1 MPRMSIRVSVAQ
13 FGATVDKV
21 KNLSAVQALISEAGE
36 AGAELIVLPENSMYS
51 NPDATADISAERE
64 SLDGPFAA
72 GVAQSAK
79 EHNIAVIVGMT
90 EVLDHSHKAFNT
102 VVAFGPDGERTGIYR
117 KVHLYD
123 AFGYKES
130 DRVQA
135 AEFDPLTIKLGD
147 LTFGIMTCYDLRFP
161 EISRALIDAGS
172 DVLVVPAAWVV
183 GPAKED
189 HWITLCRAR
198 AIENTAYAIVSGQ
211 TGPNCAGQSMV
222 IDPMGVV
229 AASAGEA
236 PGIAVTTISR
246 ERIESVR
253 LKNPS
258 LVNRR
263 FSVAPI

>member
-21 KNLSAVQALISEAGE
+21 KNLSQVQCLISEAGK
-36 AGAELIVLPENSMYS
+36 AGAELVVLPENSMYS

-64 SLDGPFAA
+64 SLDGAFVS

-90 EVLDHSHKAFNT
+90 EVLDDSHKAFNT
-102 VVAFGPDGERTGIYR
+102 VVAIGPDGERIGIYR

-135 AEFDPLTIKLGD
+135 ANFDPLTISLGG

-161 EISRALIDAGS
+161 ELSRALIDAGS
-172 DVLVVPAAWVV
+172 DVLVIPAAWVV
-183 GPAKED
+183 GPSKED
-189 HWITLCRAR
+189 HWITLSRAR

-211 TGPNCAGQSMV
+211 TGPDCTGQSMV

-229 AASAGEA
+229 TASAGEA
-236 PGIAVTTISR
+236 PGIAVTTIAR

-258 LVNRR
+258 LANRR
-263 FSVAPI
+263 FSVVPI

>member
-1 MPRMSIRVSVAQ
+1 MSIRVSVAQ

-21 KNLSAVQALISEAGE
+21 KNLAQVQTLISEAGE
-36 AGAELIVLPENSMYS
+36 EGAELVVLPENSMYS
-51 NPDATADISAERE
+51 NPDTTADISAERE
-64 SLDGPFAA
+64 SLDGPFACA
-72 GVAQSAK
+72 VAQSAK

-90 EVLDHSHKAFNT
+90 EVLDDSHKAFNT
-102 VVAFGPDGERTGIYR
+102 VVAFGPDGERIGIYR

-135 AEFDPLTIKLGD
+135 ADFDPLTIELGG

-161 EISRALIDAGS
+161 ELSRALIDAGT
-172 DVLVVPAAWVV
+172 DVLVIPAAWVV

-189 HWITLCRAR
+189 HWITLSRAR
-198 AIENTAYAIVSGQ
+198 AIENTAYAIVCGQ
-211 TGPNCAGQSMV
+211 TGPDCTGQSMV

-236 PGIAVTTISR
+236 PGVAVTTISR

-258 LVNRR
+258 LANRR

>member
-21 KNLSAVQALISEAGE
+21 KNLAQVQNLISEAGE
-36 AGAELIVLPENSMYS
+36 EGAELVVLPENSMYS

-64 SLDGPFAA
+64 SLDGPFACA
-72 GVAQSAK
+72 VAQSAK
-79 EHNIAVIVGMT
+79 GHNIAVIVGMT
-90 EVLDHSHKAFNT
+90 EVLDDSHKAFNT
-102 VVAFGPDGERTGIYR
+102 VVAFGPDGERIGIYR

-135 AEFDPLTIKLGD
+135 ANFDPLTIELGG

-161 EISRALIDAGS
+161 ELSRALIDAGS
-172 DVLVVPAAWVV
+172 DVLVIPAAWVV

-189 HWITLCRAR
+189 HWITLSRAR
-198 AIENTAYAIVSGQ
+198 AIENTAYAIVCGQ
-211 TGPNCAGQSMV
+211 TGPDCTGQSMV

-236 PGIAVTTISR
+236 PGVAVTTISR

-258 LVNRR
+258 LANRR